1 MIMKKLFMKH
11 CIRLGLIA
19 LVLFA
24 VTPITANNTL
34 CKADSII
41 QEEQDSIEDNFKSD
55 LRDLCLLR
63 QLATRT
69 YKDLGSSDEKADS
82 LMKVY
87 IVERR
92 KFSIKYNLW
101 SGTSREEIDKN
112 TKEAMR
118 LMISDDKK
126 AKEKFVEKTRSENYR
141 KIISQIKTLSLDDI
155 LANKQLSRE
164 ERADIALTWSIIH
177 LSTESQTR

>member
-1 MIMKKLFMKH
+1 
-11 CIRLGLIA
+11 
-19 LVLFA
+19 
-24 VTPITANNTL
+24 
-34 CKADSII
+34 
-41 QEEQDSIEDNFKSD
+41 
-55 LRDLCLLR
+55 
-63 QLATRT
+63 
-69 YKDLGSSDEKADS
+69 
-82 LMKVY
+82 MKVY

-101 SGTSREEIDKN
+101 SGTNREEIDKN

>member
-1 MIMKKLFMKH
+1 MKKLFMKH

-34 CKADSII
+34 CRADGII
-41 QEEQDSIEDNFKSD
+41 QEEQDSIEDNFK
-55 LRDLCLLR
+55 R
-63 QLATRT
+63 
-69 YKDLGSSDEKADS
+69 GSSNEKADS

-101 SGTSREEIDKN
+101 SGTNREEIDKN

>member
-1 MIMKKLFMKH
+1 MKH

-34 CKADSII
+34 CRADGII
-41 QEEQDSIEDNFKSD
+41 QEEQDSIEDNFKRD

-69 YKDLGSSDEKADS
+69 YKDLGSSNEKADS

-126 AKEKFVEKTRSENYR
+126 AKEKFVEKTQSENYR